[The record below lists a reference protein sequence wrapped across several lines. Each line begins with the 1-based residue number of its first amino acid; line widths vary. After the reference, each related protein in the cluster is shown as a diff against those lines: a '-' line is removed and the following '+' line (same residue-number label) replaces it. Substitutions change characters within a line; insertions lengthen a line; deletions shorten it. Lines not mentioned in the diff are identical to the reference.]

1 MQLGMVGLGR
11 MGGNIVR
18 RLLRAG
24 HHCVAYDRDPA
35 PGAALAAEGA
45 QSVADLPAMAAAL
58 DAPRAIWL
66 MLPAGAP
73 TEEALLTLL
82 GLLSPGDVVIDGG
95 NSMWKDSVRRG
106 AMLRAKGL
114 HFLDIGTSGG
124 VWGLARGYS
133 LMIGG
138 EDAVVR
144 RLDPIFAALAPGK
157 DAAPP
162 TPGRTGDPRPE
173 QGYVH
178 AGPNGAGHFTKMIHN
193 GIEYGMMQ
201 AFAEGLDILHHADS
215 PALPEDQR
223 LTLNL
228 PDITEAWRRGSV
240 VASWLLDL
248 TAQAL
253 AAGPQAGKL
262 LRPCLGQRRGAL
274 DGAGGGGDGGLGA
287 GALGRAVR
295 PLRQPGRGPVQRQ
308 GALGPAQGLRRA
320 SGTAQGMSRL
330 VLVMG
335 VSGAGKSTVGTL
347 LAARLGVPFADAD
360 AFHPPANVAKMASG
374 QPLEDADR
382 WPWLDAIGAW
392 LDAQAARDEGGV
404 VTCSALKRAYRARLL
419 GARPAVRLLYLE
431 GDATLIGARQAARPN
446 HFMPASLMAS
456 QFATLEPPAPEERA
470 IILPVAPPPEAIV
483 AAALAALAAV

>member
-1 MQLGMVGLGR
+1 MRPTGRKCFFLPNLPWPRQHGAGTQAMQLGMVGLGR

-24 HHCVAYDRDPA
+24 HHCVACDRAPA

-45 QSVADLPAMAAAL
+45 TAVADLPALVAAL
-58 DAPRAIWL
+58 EVPRAIWV
-66 MLPAGAP
+66 MLPAGEA
-73 TEEALLTLL
+73 TEAALVTLS
-82 GLLSPGDVVIDGG
+82 GLLLPGDVLIDGG
-95 NSMWKDSVRRG
+95 NSFWKDGVRRG
-106 AMLRAKGL
+106 AMLRDKGL

-138 EDAVVR
+138 EDAIVR
-144 RLDPIFAALAPGK
+144 RLDPIFAALVPGK

-162 TPGRTGDPRPE
+162 TPGRSGDPRPE

-178 AGPNGAGHFTKMIHN
+178 AGTNGAGHFTKMIHN

-253 AAGPQAGKL
+253 ASDPK
-262 LRPCLGQRRGAL
+262 L
-274 DGAGGGGDGGLGA
+274 DGF
-287 GALGRAVR
+287 
-295 PLRQPGRGPVQRQ
+295 
-308 GALGPAQGLRRA
+308 
-320 SGTAQGMSRL
+320 SGH
-330 VLVMG
+330 
-335 VSGAGKSTVGTL
+335 VS
-347 LAARLGVPFADAD
+347 
-360 AFHPPANVAKMASG
+360 
-374 QPLEDADR
+374 
-382 WPWLDAIGAW
+382 
-392 LDAQAARDEGGV
+392 
-404 VTCSALKRAYRARLL
+404 
-419 GARPAVRLLYLE
+419 
-431 GDATLIGARQAARPN
+431 
-446 HFMPASLMAS
+446 
-456 QFATLEPPAPEERA
+456 
-470 IILPVAPPPEAIV
+470 
-483 AAALAALAAV
+483 

>member
-1 MQLGMVGLGR
+1 MEKMQLGMVGLGR

-18 RLLRAG
+18 RLLKAG
-24 HHCVAYDRDPA
+24 HHCVAFDRDT
-35 PGAALAAEGA
+35 AAREALGAEGA
-45 QSVADLPAMAAAL
+45 LPVADLPAMVAAL
-58 DAPRAIWL
+58 EAPRAIWI
-66 MLPAGAP
+66 MLPAGAA
-73 TEEALLTLL
+73 TEEALVTLA
-82 GLLSPGDVVIDGG
+82 GLLSPGDVLIDGG

-124 VWGLARGYS
+124 VWGLARGYC

-144 RLDPIFAALAPGK
+144 RLDPIFAALVPGK
-157 DAAPP
+157 EAAPP

-215 PALPEDQR
+215 PTLPEDQR

-253 AAGPQAGKL
+253 AQDPQLEGFS
-262 LRPCLGQRRGAL
+262 GHVSDSGE
-274 DGAGGGGDGGLGA
+274 
-287 GALGRAVR
+287 GRW
-295 PLRQPGRGPVQRQ
+295 
-308 GALGPAQGLRRA
+308 
-320 SGTAQGMSRL
+320 
-330 VLVMG
+330 
-335 VSGAGKSTVGTL
+335 TV
-347 LAARLGVPFADAD
+347 
-360 AFHPPANVAKMASG
+360 
-374 QPLEDADR
+374 
-382 WPWLDAIGAW
+382 
-392 LDAQAARDEGGV
+392 QAAVETAVSAPVLSAALYARFTSRDEDRFSGKVLSAQRKGFGG
-404 VTCSALKRAYRARLL
+404 
-419 GARPAVRLLYLE
+419 
-431 GDATLIGARQAARPN
+431 
-446 HFMPASLMAS
+446 H
-456 QFATLEPPAPEERA
+456 LEPPKP
-470 IILPVAPPPEAIV
+470 
-483 AAALAALAAV
+483 